1 MKVHVITKYI
11 FFFKKLNLCFFI
23 SYHTLK
29 NFAIYYEMCLNET
42 EIKYF
47 MQLNQKF
54 MFMVTGECQSICAH
68 IITFDPCPCLFL
80 WWLPRACSLVIF
92 RSELITILDE
102 EEASSFR
109 DLMVPPPLPNDN
121 CLVDGAGT
129 WPGEGS
135 SAFNRSRALI
145 MASLLIW

>member
-1 MKVHVITKYI
+1 MNKSTCYNYI
-11 FFFKKLNLCFFI
+11 HIFLKKLNLCFFI

-54 MFMVTGECQSICAH
+54 IFMVTGECQSICAH

-80 WWLPRACSLVIF
+80 W
-92 RSELITILDE
+92 
-102 EEASSFR
+102 
-109 DLMVPPPLPNDN
+109 
-121 CLVDGAGT
+121 
-129 WPGEGS
+129 
-135 SAFNRSRALI
+135 
-145 MASLLIW
+145 